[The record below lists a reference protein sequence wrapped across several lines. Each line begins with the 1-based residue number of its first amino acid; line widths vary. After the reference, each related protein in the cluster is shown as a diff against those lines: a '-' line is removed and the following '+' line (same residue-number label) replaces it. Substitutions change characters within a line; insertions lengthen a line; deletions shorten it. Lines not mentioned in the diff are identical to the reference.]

1 MDIPKTLEYLETQ
14 GVAVIG
20 YQTEKFPEF
29 FISDSGYKVSQ
40 KLDNANECALLID
53 MTFNKLKMNN
63 GILITVP
70 VPKEQEADGIKVK
83 IAIEEALKEAE

>member
-20 YQTEKFPEF
+20 FKTEKFPEF
-29 FISDSGYKVSQ
+29 FVSDSGYKVSQ
-40 KLDNANECALLID
+40 RLDTEKECASLID
-53 MTFNKLKMNN
+53 MTFNKLKMQT

-70 VPKEQEADGIKVK
+70 VPKDQVN
-83 IAIEEALKEAE
+83 LK